1 MSARQHGQVSL
12 QQGGLGFDR
21 DAVVITVPGGVAG
34 TSLSPAGCGPS
45 PEKCMVQSPCGTCGL
60 DLPLGVLPS
69 DSHVHPA
76 APGAA
81 PAVLGGPWSAWR
93 WDPLPSQAAREVLMY
108 SGDNA
113 KGESFPT
120 PGQALGFPG
129 CFPCI
134 SNPGAVGSQRGL
146 FPSVGAW
153 LQPGMLHS
161 QEQSTA
167 PSLAARHH

>member
-1 MSARQHGQVSL
+1 MTGMLWSSRSLEGWQGPRSAQLAVDPHRGPGSQLGR
-12 QQGGLGFDR
+12 GGKAND
-21 DAVVITVPGGVAG
+21 
-34 TSLSPAGCGPS
+34 
-45 PEKCMVQSPCGTCGL
+45 EECMVQSPCGTCGL
-60 DLPLGVLPS
+60 HLSLGVFPS
-69 DSHVHPA
+69 DSHVRPA

-81 PAVLGGPWSAWR
+81 PAMLGGPWSAWR
-93 WDPLPSQAAREVLMY
+93 WDPLPSQAAGEVLMY

-134 SNPGAVGSQRGL
+134 SKPGAVGSQRGL

-167 PSLAARHH
+167 PSLAACHR